1 MFKQKLK
8 GAFMKL
14 YLISKNPIISK
25 LVALSASKIGVEI
38 VESQEINMGIDANI
52 VLLDDEC
59 YEPES
64 FNAYKEANQDAKT
77 ALFYAKSTERIEGF
91 DTYIQKPFL
100 PTDLVKTLSEISG
113 IEIVASHTPK
123 AEIQSDIVE
132 PNEDNNLED
141 LNLDDE
147 IDFSSLDDLNLDDE
161 TPQDGDMQLDFGA
174 DDEEGIES
182 AENNNNTESTNNI
195 EDMDAQLDFGADDA
209 LEEESQIE
217 NAQDTP
223 QVLDKSD
230 VDEIKDLLGDS
241 TEGAES
247 QEDTLDLDKE
257 LGALTDD
264 LDSFDSKDSEGLD
277 AIEEIDSTQE
287 MENTNTQNTQ
297 DSTRQDPKEDDF
309 EFSLDDLELDNDS
322 NAQDSTLKPALEDS
336 QSKEAESLEP
346 ANEDDIGNMEID
358 LSDFDLGEETEATNE
373 SAESLN
379 SIEATEIPDTQETT
393 NSLEID
399 TLGDNIIED
408 TPDSQVDE
416 KPETL
421 DSLDLSEDLGS
432 LEDLELEKS
441 EKNTEASTESDIS
454 AIANDDLSDFVD
466 LKLEDVESLHNAES
480 DTLSDSKDTDETNVE
495 LDIASNDLDLESA
508 QEEDSKNNLESLEDT
523 TAQDLDLTQ
532 DSASENAIPQAE
544 LQTKSNEMD
553 DDFSA
558 LSIESMGEA
567 LGEPVSKDPIP
578 APIVTQDAP
587 KATET
592 QLPSNIQA
600 NSIES
605 LIGTLQALQAQN
617 LKDLLSGATISIN
630 IQFPK
635 ERF

>member
-297 DSTRQDPKEDDF
+297 DSARQDPKEDDF

-322 NAQDSTLKPALEDS
+322 NAQDSTLEPALEDS

-441 EKNTEASTESDIS
+441 KKNTEASTESDIS

-466 LKLEDVESLHNAES
+466 LKLDDVESLDNAES
-480 DTLSDSKDTDETNVE
+480 DTLSDSKDTDKTNVE

-508 QEEDSKNNLESLEDT
+508 QEEDSENNLESLEDT

-635 ERF
+635 KD

>member
-100 PTDLVKTLSEISG
+100 PTDLVKTLSEILG

-322 NAQDSTLKPALEDS
+322 NAQDSTLEPALEDS

-441 EKNTEASTESDIS
+441 KKNTEASTESDIS

-466 LKLEDVESLHNAES
+466 LKLDDVESLDNAES
-480 DTLSDSKDTDETNVE
+480 DTLSDSKDTDKTNVE

-508 QEEDSKNNLESLEDT
+508 QEEDSENNLESLEDT

-635 ERF
+635 KD

>member
-322 NAQDSTLKPALEDS
+322 NAQDSTLEPALEDS

-421 DSLDLSEDLGS
+421 DSLGLSEDLGS

-441 EKNTEASTESDIS
+441 KKNTEASTESDIS

-466 LKLEDVESLHNAES
+466 LKLDDVESLDNAES

-508 QEEDSKNNLESLEDT
+508 QEEDSENNLESLEDT

-635 ERF
+635 KD

>member
-59 YEPES
+59 YEPER

-147 IDFSSLDDLNLDDE
+147 IDFSSLDDLSLDDE

-322 NAQDSTLKPALEDS
+322 NAQDSTLEPALEDS

-441 EKNTEASTESDIS
+441 KKNTEASTESDIS

-466 LKLEDVESLHNAES
+466 LKLDDVESLDNAES

-508 QEEDSKNNLESLEDT
+508 QEEDSENNLESLEDT

-635 ERF
+635 KD

>member
-441 EKNTEASTESDIS
+441 EKNTEASTESD
-454 AIANDDLSDFVD
+454 
-466 LKLEDVESLHNAES
+466 
-480 DTLSDSKDTDETNVE
+480 TLSDSKDTDETNVE

-635 ERF
+635 KD

>member
-322 NAQDSTLKPALEDS
+322 NAQDSTLEPALEDS

-441 EKNTEASTESDIS
+441 KKNTEASTESDIS

-466 LKLEDVESLHNAES
+466 LKLDDVESLDNAES
-480 DTLSDSKDTDETNVE
+480 DTLSDSKDTDKTNVE

-508 QEEDSKNNLESLEDT
+508 QEEYSENNLESLEDT

-553 DDFSA
+553 DDFSV

-635 ERF
+635 KD

>member
-174 DDEEGIES
+174 DDEEGIEG

-322 NAQDSTLKPALEDS
+322 NAQDSTLEPALEDS

-441 EKNTEASTESDIS
+441 KKNTEAST
-454 AIANDDLSDFVD
+454 
-466 LKLEDVESLHNAES
+466 ES
-480 DTLSDSKDTDETNVE
+480 DTLSDSKDTDKTSVE

-508 QEEDSKNNLESLEDT
+508 QEEDSENNLESLEDT

-635 ERF
+635 KD

>member
-174 DDEEGIES
+174 DD
-182 AENNNNTESTNNI
+182 
-195 EDMDAQLDFGADDA
+195 A

-322 NAQDSTLKPALEDS
+322 NAQDSTLEPALEDS

-358 LSDFDLGEETEATNE
+358 LSDFDLGEETEATNK

-379 SIEATEIPDTQETT
+379 SIEATEIPDTQETK

-399 TLGDNIIED
+399 ALGNNIIED

-441 EKNTEASTESDIS
+441 KKNTEASTESDIS

-466 LKLEDVESLHNAES
+466 LKLDDVESLDNAES
-480 DTLSDSKDTDETNVE
+480 DTLSDSKDTDKTNVE

-508 QEEDSKNNLESLEDT
+508 QEEDSENNLESLEDT

-635 ERF
+635 KD

>member
-1 MFKQKLK
+1 
-8 GAFMKL
+8 MKL

-132 PNEDNNLED
+132 PNEDNNLE
-141 LNLDDE
+141 
-147 IDFSSLDDLNLDDE
+147 DLNLDDE

-322 NAQDSTLKPALEDS
+322 NY
-336 QSKEAESLEP
+336 
-346 ANEDDIGNMEID
+346 I
-358 LSDFDLGEETEATNE
+358 
-373 SAESLN
+373 
-379 SIEATEIPDTQETT
+379 
-393 NSLEID
+393 
-399 TLGDNIIED
+399 
-408 TPDSQVDE
+408 
-416 KPETL
+416 
-421 DSLDLSEDLGS
+421 
-432 LEDLELEKS
+432 
-441 EKNTEASTESDIS
+441 
-454 AIANDDLSDFVD
+454 
-466 LKLEDVESLHNAES
+466 
-480 DTLSDSKDTDETNVE
+480 
-495 LDIASNDLDLESA
+495 
-508 QEEDSKNNLESLEDT
+508 
-523 TAQDLDLTQ
+523 
-532 DSASENAIPQAE
+532 SENEKENI
-544 LQTKSNEMD
+544 D
-553 DDFSA
+553 IDFS
-558 LSIESMGEA
+558 EYF
-567 LGEPVSKDPIP
+567 
-578 APIVTQDAP
+578 
-587 KATET
+587 
-592 QLPSNIQA
+592 N
-600 NSIES
+600 
-605 LIGTLQALQAQN
+605 
-617 LKDLLSGATISIN
+617 
-630 IQFPK
+630 
-635 ERF
+635 

>member
-147 IDFSSLDDLNLDDE
+147 IDFSSLDDLSLDDE

-322 NAQDSTLKPALEDS
+322 NAQDSTLEPALEDS

-441 EKNTEASTESDIS
+441 KKNTEASTESDIS

-466 LKLEDVESLHNAES
+466 LKLDDVESLDNAES
-480 DTLSDSKDTDETNVE
+480 DTLSDSKDTDKTNVE

-508 QEEDSKNNLESLEDT
+508 QEEDSENNLESLEDT

-635 ERF
+635 KD

>member
-322 NAQDSTLKPALEDS
+322 NAQDSTLEPVLEDS

-441 EKNTEASTESDIS
+441 KKNTEASTESDIS

-466 LKLEDVESLHNAES
+466 LKLDDVESLDNAES
-480 DTLSDSKDTDETNVE
+480 DTLSDSKDTDKTNVE

-508 QEEDSKNNLESLEDT
+508 QEEDSENNLESLEDT

-532 DSASENAIPQAE
+532 DSASENVIPQAE

-635 ERF
+635 KD

>member
-322 NAQDSTLKPALEDS
+322 NVQDSTLEPTLEDS

-441 EKNTEASTESDIS
+441 KKNTEASTESDIS

-466 LKLEDVESLHNAES
+466 LKLDDLESLDNAES
-480 DTLSDSKDTDETNVE
+480 DTLSDSKDTDKTNVE

-508 QEEDSKNNLESLEDT
+508 QEEDSENNLESLEDT

-635 ERF
+635 KD

>member
-14 YLISKNPIISK
+14 YLINKNPIISK

-59 YEPES
+59 YESES
-64 FNAYKEANQDAKT
+64 FNAYKEANKDAKT
-77 ALFYAKSTERIEGF
+77 ALFYAKSTGRIEGF
-91 DTYIQKPFL
+91 DTCIQKPFL

-123 AEIQSDIVE
+123 AEIQSDIIE
-132 PNEDNNLED
+132 PNEDNNLDD
-141 LNLDDE
+141 LNLDDA
-147 IDFSSLDDLNLDDE
+147 IDFSNLDDLSLDDE

-174 DDEEGIES
+174 DD
-182 AENNNNTESTNNI
+182 
-195 EDMDAQLDFGADDA
+195 A
-209 LEEESQIE
+209 LEEESQMK

-241 TEGAES
+241 TEGAKPKD
-247 QEDTLDLDKE
+247 DTLDLDKE

-277 AIEEIDSTQE
+277 AIEKIDSTQ
-287 MENTNTQNTQ
+287 
-297 DSTRQDPKEDDF
+297 
-309 EFSLDDLELDNDS
+309 
-322 NAQDSTLKPALEDS
+322 DSTLEPALEDS
-336 QSKEAESLEP
+336 QSKETESLEPALENPQSKETESLEP

-379 SIEATEIPDTQETT
+379 SIEATENTQETT
-393 NSLEID
+393 NSIEID

-408 TPDSQVDE
+408 TPDSKVDE
-416 KPETL
+416 KSETS
-421 DSLDLSEDLGS
+421 DSLDLSEDL
-432 LEDLELEKS
+432 ELEKNK
-441 EKNTEASTESDIS
+441 ENTEASTKSDIS
-454 AIANDDLSDFVD
+454 AIANDDLSDFAD
-466 LKLEDVESLHNAES
+466 LKLDDVESLDNAES
-480 DTLSDSKDTDETNVE
+480 DTLSDSKDTDETHAE
-495 LDIASNDLDLESA
+495 LDIASDDSTSENAQEKDLE
-508 QEEDSKNNLESLEDT
+508 NHLESLEDT

-532 DSASENAIPQAE
+532 DSTSENAIPQAE
-544 LQTKSNEMD
+544 LQTKSNDVD

-592 QLPSNIQA
+592 QLPSNIHA

-635 ERF
+635 KD

>member
-322 NAQDSTLKPALEDS
+322 NAQDSTLEPALEDS

-421 DSLDLSEDLGS
+421 DSLDLSENLGS

-454 AIANDDLSDFVD
+454 AIANDDLSDFAD
-466 LKLEDVESLHNAES
+466 LKLDDVESLDNAES
-480 DTLSDSKDTDETNVE
+480 DTLSDSKDTDKTNVE

-508 QEEDSKNNLESLEDT
+508 QEEDSENNLESLEDT

-635 ERF
+635 KD

>member
-147 IDFSSLDDLNLDDE
+147 IDFSSLEDLNLDDE

-322 NAQDSTLKPALEDS
+322 NAQDSTLEPALEDS

-441 EKNTEASTESDIS
+441 KKNTEASTESDIS

-508 QEEDSKNNLESLEDT
+508 QEEDSENNLESLEDT

-635 ERF
+635 KD

>member
-14 YLISKNPIISK
+14 YLINKNPIISK

-59 YEPES
+59 YESES
-64 FNAYKEANQDAKT
+64 FNAYKEANKDAKT
-77 ALFYAKSTERIEGF
+77 ALFYAKSTGRIEGF
-91 DTYIQKPFL
+91 DTCIQKPFL

-123 AEIQSDIVE
+123 AEIQSDIIE
-132 PNEDNNLED
+132 PNEDNNLDD
-141 LNLDDE
+141 LNLDDA
-147 IDFSSLDDLNLDDE
+147 IDFSNLDDLSLDDE

-174 DDEEGIES
+174 DD
-182 AENNNNTESTNNI
+182 
-195 EDMDAQLDFGADDA
+195 A
-209 LEEESQIE
+209 LEEESQMK

-241 TEGAES
+241 TEGAKPKD
-247 QEDTLDLDKE
+247 DTLDLDKE

-277 AIEEIDSTQE
+277 AIEKIDSTQ
-287 MENTNTQNTQ
+287 
-297 DSTRQDPKEDDF
+297 
-309 EFSLDDLELDNDS
+309 
-322 NAQDSTLKPALEDS
+322 DSTLEPALEGS
-336 QSKEAESLEP
+336 QSKDAESLEP

-379 SIEATEIPDTQETT
+379 SIEATENTQETT
-393 NSLEID
+393 NSIEID

-408 TPDSQVDE
+408 TPDSKVDE
-416 KPETL
+416 KSETS
-421 DSLDLSEDLGS
+421 DSLDLNEDGS
-432 LEDLELEKS
+432 LEDLELEKNK
-441 EKNTEASTESDIS
+441 ENTEASTKSDIS
-454 AIANDDLSDFVD
+454 AIANDDLSDFAD
-466 LKLEDVESLHNAES
+466 LKLDDVESLDNAES
-480 DTLSDSKDTDETNVE
+480 DTLSDSKDTDETHAE
-495 LDIASNDLDLESA
+495 LDIASDDSTSENAQEKDLE
-508 QEEDSKNNLESLEDT
+508 NHLESLEDT

-532 DSASENAIPQAE
+532 DSTSENAIPQAE
-544 LQTKSNEMD
+544 LQTKSNDVD

-592 QLPSNIQA
+592 QLPSNIHA

-635 ERF
+635 KD

>member
-322 NAQDSTLKPALEDS
+322 NVQDSTLEPALEDS

-432 LEDLELEKS
+432 LADLELEKS
-441 EKNTEASTESDIS
+441 KKNTEASTESDIS

-466 LKLEDVESLHNAES
+466 LKLDDVESLDNAES
-480 DTLSDSKDTDETNVE
+480 DTLSDSKDTDKTNVE

-508 QEEDSKNNLESLEDT
+508 QEEDSENNLESLEDT

-635 ERF
+635 KD

>member
-147 IDFSSLDDLNLDDE
+147 IDFSSLEDLNLDDE

-322 NAQDSTLKPALEDS
+322 NAQDSTLEPALEDS

-441 EKNTEASTESDIS
+441 KKNTEASTESDIS

-635 ERF
+635 KD

>member
-123 AEIQSDIVE
+123 AEIQSDIIE
-132 PNEDNNLED
+132 PNDDNNLED

-147 IDFSSLDDLNLDDE
+147 IDFSSLDDLSLDDE

-322 NAQDSTLKPALEDS
+322 NAQDSTLEPALEDS

-379 SIEATEIPDTQETT
+379 SIEATEIPDTQETK

-399 TLGDNIIED
+399 TLGNNIIED

-441 EKNTEASTESDIS
+441 KKNTEASTESDIS

-466 LKLEDVESLHNAES
+466 LKLDDVESLNNAES

-508 QEEDSKNNLESLEDT
+508 QEEDSENNLESLEDT

-635 ERF
+635 KD

>member
-322 NAQDSTLKPALEDS
+322 NAQDSTLEPALEDS

-441 EKNTEASTESDIS
+441 KKNTEASTESDIS

-466 LKLEDVESLHNAES
+466 LKLDDVESLDNAES
-480 DTLSDSKDTDETNVE
+480 DTLSDSKDTDKTNVE

-508 QEEDSKNNLESLEDT
+508 QEEDSENNLESLEDT

-635 ERF
+635 KD

>member
-1 MFKQKLK
+1 
-8 GAFMKL
+8 MKL

-322 NAQDSTLKPALEDS
+322 NAQDSTLEPALEDS

-441 EKNTEASTESDIS
+441 KKNTEASTESDIS

-466 LKLEDVESLHNAES
+466 LKLDDVESLDNAES

-508 QEEDSKNNLESLEDT
+508 QEEDSENNLESLEDT

-635 ERF
+635 KD

>member
-322 NAQDSTLKPALEDS
+322 NAQDSTLEPALEDS

-421 DSLDLSEDLGS
+421 DSLDLSENLGS

-454 AIANDDLSDFVD
+454 AIANDNLSDFAD
-466 LKLEDVESLHNAES
+466 LKLDDVESLDNAES

-635 ERF
+635 KD

>member
-14 YLISKNPIISK
+14 YLINKNPIISK

-59 YEPES
+59 YESES
-64 FNAYKEANQDAKT
+64 FNAYKEANKDAKT
-77 ALFYAKSTERIEGF
+77 ALFYAKSTGRIEGF
-91 DTYIQKPFL
+91 DTCIQKPFL

-123 AEIQSDIVE
+123 SEIQSDIIE
-132 PNEDNNLED
+132 PNEDNNLD
-141 LNLDDE
+141 NLNLDDA
-147 IDFSSLDDLNLDDE
+147 IDFSNLDDLSLDDE

-174 DDEEGIES
+174 DD
-182 AENNNNTESTNNI
+182 
-195 EDMDAQLDFGADDA
+195 A
-209 LEEESQIE
+209 LEEESQMK

-241 TEGAES
+241 TEGAKPKD
-247 QEDTLDLDKE
+247 DTLDLDKE

-277 AIEEIDSTQE
+277 AIEKIDSTQ
-287 MENTNTQNTQ
+287 
-297 DSTRQDPKEDDF
+297 
-309 EFSLDDLELDNDS
+309 
-322 NAQDSTLKPALEDS
+322 DSTLEPALENS
-336 QSKEAESLEP
+336 QSKDTESLEP

-379 SIEATEIPDTQETT
+379 SIEATENTQETT
-393 NSLEID
+393 NSIEID

-408 TPDSQVDE
+408 TPDSKVDE
-416 KPETL
+416 KSETS
-421 DSLDLSEDLGS
+421 DSLDLSEDL
-432 LEDLELEKS
+432 ELEKNK
-441 EKNTEASTESDIS
+441 ENTEASTKSDIS
-454 AIANDDLSDFVD
+454 AIANDDLSDFAD
-466 LKLEDVESLHNAES
+466 LKLDDVESLDNAES
-480 DTLSDSKDTDETNVE
+480 DTLSDSKDTDETHAE
-495 LDIASNDLDLESA
+495 LDIASDDSTSENAQEKDLE
-508 QEEDSKNNLESLEDT
+508 NHLESLEDT

-532 DSASENAIPQAE
+532 DSTSENAIPQAE
-544 LQTKSNEMD
+544 LQTKSNDMD

-592 QLPSNIQA
+592 QLPSNIHA

-635 ERF
+635 KD

>member
-322 NAQDSTLKPALEDS
+322 NAQDSTLEPALEDS

-441 EKNTEASTESDIS
+441 KKNTEASTESDIS

-466 LKLEDVESLHNAES
+466 LKLDDVESLDNAES

-508 QEEDSKNNLESLEDT
+508 QEEDSENNLESLEDT

-635 ERF
+635 KD

>member
-1 MFKQKLK
+1 
-8 GAFMKL
+8 
-14 YLISKNPIISK
+14 
-25 LVALSASKIGVEI
+25 
-38 VESQEINMGIDANI
+38 
-52 VLLDDEC
+52 
-59 YEPES
+59 
-64 FNAYKEANQDAKT
+64 
-77 ALFYAKSTERIEGF
+77 
-91 DTYIQKPFL
+91 
-100 PTDLVKTLSEISG
+100 
-113 IEIVASHTPK
+113 
-123 AEIQSDIVE
+123 
-132 PNEDNNLED
+132 
-141 LNLDDE
+141 
-147 IDFSSLDDLNLDDE
+147 
-161 TPQDGDMQLDFGA
+161 
-174 DDEEGIES
+174 
-182 AENNNNTESTNNI
+182 
-195 EDMDAQLDFGADDA
+195 
-209 LEEESQIE
+209 
-217 NAQDTP
+217 
-223 QVLDKSD
+223 
-230 VDEIKDLLGDS
+230 
-241 TEGAES
+241 
-247 QEDTLDLDKE
+247 
-257 LGALTDD
+257 
-264 LDSFDSKDSEGLD
+264 
-277 AIEEIDSTQE
+277 
-287 MENTNTQNTQ
+287 
-297 DSTRQDPKEDDF
+297 
-309 EFSLDDLELDNDS
+309 
-322 NAQDSTLKPALEDS
+322 
-336 QSKEAESLEP
+336 
-346 ANEDDIGNMEID
+346 MEID

-441 EKNTEASTESDIS
+441 KKNTEASTESDIS

-466 LKLEDVESLHNAES
+466 LKLDDVESLDNAES
-480 DTLSDSKDTDETNVE
+480 DTLSDSKDTDKTNVE

-508 QEEDSKNNLESLEDT
+508 QEEDSENNLESLEDT

-553 DDFSA
+553 DDFSV

-635 ERF
+635 KD

>member
-161 TPQDGDMQLDFGA
+161 TPQDGDMQLDCGA

-297 DSTRQDPKEDDF
+297 DSTRQDPKEDDL

-322 NAQDSTLKPALEDS
+322 NAQDSTLEPALEDS

-441 EKNTEASTESDIS
+441 KKNTEASTESDIS

-466 LKLEDVESLHNAES
+466 LKLDDVESLDNAES

-508 QEEDSKNNLESLEDT
+508 QEEDSENNLESLEDT

-635 ERF
+635 KD

>member
-59 YEPES
+59 YESES

-147 IDFSSLDDLNLDDE
+147 IDFSSLDDLSLDDE
-161 TPQDGDMQLDFGA
+161 IPQDGDMQLDFDA

-182 AENNNNTESTNNI
+182 AENNNNTESTNNS

-209 LEEESQIE
+209 LEEELQIE

-230 VDEIKDLLGDS
+230 IDEIKDLLGDS
-241 TEGAES
+241 TEGAEP
-247 QEDTLDLDKE
+247 QEDTLGLDKE

-297 DSTRQDPKEDDF
+297 DSAKQDPKEDDF

-322 NAQDSTLKPALEDS
+322 NAQDSTLEPALEDS

-466 LKLEDVESLHNAES
+466 LKLDDVESLDNAES

-495 LDIASNDLDLESA
+495 LDIASNGLDLESA
-508 QEEDSKNNLESLEDT
+508 QEEDSENNLESLEDT

-532 DSASENAIPQAE
+532 DSASENAISQAE

-578 APIVTQDAP
+578 APIVTQDVP

-605 LIGTLQALQAQN
+605 LIGTLQVLQAQN

-635 ERF
+635 KD

>member
-322 NAQDSTLKPALEDS
+322 NAQDSTLEPALEDS

-379 SIEATEIPDTQETT
+379 SIEATEIPDTQETK

-399 TLGDNIIED
+399 TLGNNIIED

-441 EKNTEASTESDIS
+441 KKNTEASTESDIS

-466 LKLEDVESLHNAES
+466 LKLDDVESLDNAES
-480 DTLSDSKDTDETNVE
+480 DTLSDSKDTDKTNVE

-508 QEEDSKNNLESLEDT
+508 QEEDSENNLESLEDT

-553 DDFSA
+553 DDFSV

-635 ERF
+635 KD

>member
-123 AEIQSDIVE
+123 AEIQSDIIE
-132 PNEDNNLED
+132 PNDDNNLDD

-147 IDFSSLDDLNLDDE
+147 IDFSSLDDLSLDDE

-322 NAQDSTLKPALEDS
+322 NAQDSTLEPALEDS

-441 EKNTEASTESDIS
+441 EKNTEASTESD
-454 AIANDDLSDFVD
+454 
-466 LKLEDVESLHNAES
+466 
-480 DTLSDSKDTDETNVE
+480 TLSDSKDTDETNVE

-508 QEEDSKNNLESLEDT
+508 QEEDSENNLESLEDT

-635 ERF
+635 KD

>member
-77 ALFYAKSTERIEGF
+77 ALFYAKSTERLEGF

-441 EKNTEASTESDIS
+441 KKNTEASTESDIS

-635 ERF
+635 KD

>member
-141 LNLDDE
+141 LNLDDK
-147 IDFSSLDDLNLDDE
+147 IDFSSLDDLSLDDE

-322 NAQDSTLKPALEDS
+322 NAQDSTLEPALEDS

-346 ANEDDIGNMEID
+346 TNEDDIGNMEID

-441 EKNTEASTESDIS
+441 KKNTEASTESDIS
-454 AIANDDLSDFVD
+454 AIANDDLSDFAD
-466 LKLEDVESLHNAES
+466 LKLDDVESLDNAES
-480 DTLSDSKDTDETNVE
+480 DTLSDSKDTDKTNVE

-508 QEEDSKNNLESLEDT
+508 QEEDSENNLESLEDT

-553 DDFSA
+553 DDFSV

-635 ERF
+635 KD

>member
-1 MFKQKLK
+1 
-8 GAFMKL
+8 MKL

-322 NAQDSTLKPALEDS
+322 NAQDSTLEPALEDS

-441 EKNTEASTESDIS
+441 KKNTEASTESDIS

-466 LKLEDVESLHNAES
+466 LKLDDVESLDNAES
-480 DTLSDSKDTDETNVE
+480 DTLSDSKDTDKTNVE

-508 QEEDSKNNLESLEDT
+508 QEEDSENNLESLEDT

-635 ERF
+635 KD

>member
-322 NAQDSTLKPALEDS
+322 NAQDSTLEPALEDS

-441 EKNTEASTESDIS
+441 KKNTEASTESDIS

-466 LKLEDVESLHNAES
+466 LKLDDVESLDNAES
-480 DTLSDSKDTDETNVE
+480 DTLSDSKDTDKTNVE

-508 QEEDSKNNLESLEDT
+508 QEEDSENNLESLEDT

-553 DDFSA
+553 DDFSV

-635 ERF
+635 KD